1 MIEKLLLS
9 TQRLP
14 LSRGFK
20 QLPGRQRSTDGEAQA
35 LQVNNLQFNQGSVT
49 SQLCDLKQIT
59 FTFQSL
65 FSYLH
70 NVYNT
75 NLSGVVRMV
84 LNMVPVYNECSPFS
98 RLGLSLVAETK

>member
-1 MIEKLLLS
+1 M
-9 TQRLP
+9 
-14 LSRGFK
+14 
-20 QLPGRQRSTDGEAQA
+20 DGEAQA
-35 LQVNNLQFNQGSVT
+35 LQVNNLRFNQGSVT